1 MLLTHQEGQWGR
13 HSLNS
18 PTPTPSLTST
28 VQCCSQQLRQNWCWQ
43 ARESKFSF
51 RTNCMHTAQWWEE
64 CTIAWGETKQQCR
77 ESIPDLP
84 EHLQLILTHLHHPHC
99 DNGLQGGPGQN
110 RFMSSWGAKVL
121 HCPKQSVLLRNLS
134 SHRAQADTEECLPLL
149 QCCPEPLF
157 TFLILT
163 LVLVW
168 NMSLC

>member
-84 EHLQLILTHLHHPHC
+84 EHLQLIHTQLHHPHC

-121 HCPKQSVLLRNLS
+121 HCPKQSVLLKNLS

-149 QCCPEPLF
+149 
-157 TFLILT
+157 
-163 LVLVW
+163 
-168 NMSLC
+168 